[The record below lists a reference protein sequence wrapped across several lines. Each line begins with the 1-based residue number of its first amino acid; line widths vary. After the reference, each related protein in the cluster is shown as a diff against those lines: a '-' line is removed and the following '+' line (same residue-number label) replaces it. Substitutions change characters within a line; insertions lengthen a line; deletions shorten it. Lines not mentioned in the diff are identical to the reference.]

1 MEDEVMS
8 TELIEDGHRK
18 VGLRFLVVRP
28 DEVEVFKEGDWHAVK
43 IEGWSNEKFSN
54 FKLFY
59 YKKAKK
65 NVWQITISSSQV
77 VVSSKDYK
85 LLIEHYPDK
94 VEWIIQKLMEHMNG
108 EETNQQSAGD

>member
-1 MEDEVMS
+1 MAS
-8 TELIEDGHRK
+8 QLIEDGHRK

-28 DEVEVFKEGDWHAVK
+28 DEIEVFQEGDWHAVK

-65 NVWQITISSSQV
+65 NVWQLTANESGLLV
-77 VVSSKDYK
+77 TGRDYK
-85 LLIEHYPDK
+85 LLAEHYPD
-94 VEWIIQKLMEHMNG
+94 EIRWISEKIMEHVNG
-108 EETNQQSAGD
+108 KKTDQQPADTQNG